1 MSEKALRT
9 RAERRLWNARWL
21 AAMFFSLA
29 MLLGL
34 LTYERGHALVQGYG
48 AALAFGLIGIC
59 LYRGEYHADRVYG
72 LGLVFAA
79 WYVLTRA
86 LNGDHYLQYDYNQ
99 YRIVCMAATYGL
111 AFPFAAMLEDE
122 KGRRALD
129 RISAVL
135 TAVIAAVCWLGVIAA
150 LRGEVIPV
158 PFFDSQFGIMEDG
171 RLYVLGQHPNFTAA
185 LSLCGL
191 CMLIYLVVSHWKPW
205 VLIPAAV
212 AGAGLFMALPLSDSR
227 TGMIAFLL
235 SVVIAVMVGFQRLPI
250 PVKWRRVIEV
260 VCVVALVAVVAMAGF
275 GAAVKVVSTSNEGE
289 QTLSQRSLLADL
301 TTLTGR
307 TGVYGAV
314 PATFAQHPLAL
325 LKGFDELEMMAA
337 VNKNADML
345 YNHMH
350 NSFLQTLML
359 TGVPGLMA
367 ALWLTWRIASAS
379 VRVLFVRDGGIS
391 PAQKLLV
398 LLPAALFVQ
407 GMLEHYLFVDSY
419 SILNFLFFLFS
430 GYVVRLGRQVS
441 WKQAFPM
448 LARRKKA

>member
-21 AAMFFSLA
+21 ATMFFALA

-191 CMLIYLVVSHWKPW
+191 CMLMYLVVSHWKPW

-235 SVVIAVMVGFQRLPI
+235 SVVIAVVVGFQRLPI

-260 VCVVALVAVVAMAGF
+260 VCVVVLVAVVAVAGR
-275 GAAVKVVSTSNEGE
+275 SW
-289 QTLSQRSLLADL
+289 LSDPCW
-301 TTLTGR
+301 R
-307 TGVYGAV
+307 T
-314 PATFAQHPLAL
+314 
-325 LKGFDELEMMAA
+325 
-337 VNKNADML
+337 
-345 YNHMH
+345 
-350 NSFLQTLML
+350 
-359 TGVPGLMA
+359 
-367 ALWLTWRIASAS
+367 
-379 VRVLFVRDGGIS
+379 
-391 PAQKLLV
+391 
-398 LLPAALFVQ
+398 
-407 GMLEHYLFVDSY
+407 
-419 SILNFLFFLFS
+419 
-430 GYVVRLGRQVS
+430 
-441 WKQAFPM
+441 
-448 LARRKKA
+448 

>member
-1 MSEKALRT
+1 MASKPTYEEVLRYVVEATGDKDIAAIARQILNLSDASDEAKESTARLLEGFADAQGLERSAKAFRALGTEITEVQGRYTATQSRITELTTEMAKVEQPTRRQEQELRKLTRQLSETGSELLSLRT
-9 RAERRLWNARWL
+9 KWQDQRETLEAAGVSTQRYGTIAGQVEDIQRRLAQGIQDHAQALLKAQQAQERAAEFAARL
-21 AAMFFSLA
+21 NKELDEQGRTTLDAAGDLKQ
-29 MLLGL
+29 
-34 LTYERGHALVQGYG
+34 YERAADAAGKQTRQLAHEAEASTSIFDKLRAAAG
-48 AALAFGLIGIC
+48 A
-59 LYRGEYHADRVYG
+59 
-72 LGLVFAA
+72 VFAFFT
-79 WYVLTRA
+79 VDKLV
-86 LNGDHYLQYDYNQ
+86 D
-99 YRIVCMAATYGL
+99 GL
-111 AFPFAAMLEDE
+111 
-122 KGRRALD
+122 K
-129 RISAVL
+129 
-135 TAVIAAVCWLGVIAA
+135 
-150 LRGEVIPV
+150 
-158 PFFDSQFGIMEDG
+158 
-171 RLYVLGQHPNFTAA
+171 
-185 LSLCGL
+185 
-191 CMLIYLVVSHWKPW
+191 
-205 VLIPAAV
+205 
-212 AGAGLFMALPLSDSR
+212 
-227 TGMIAFLL
+227 
-235 SVVIAVMVGFQRLPI
+235 SVVAEGS
-250 PVKWRRVIEV
+250 K
-260 VCVVALVAVVAMAGF
+260 
-275 GAAVKVVSTSNEGE
+275 GE
-289 QTLSQRSLLADL
+289 QELAQRSLLADL

>member
-1 MSEKALRT
+1 
-9 RAERRLWNARWL
+9 
-21 AAMFFSLA
+21 
-29 MLLGL
+29 
-34 LTYERGHALVQGYG
+34 
-48 AALAFGLIGIC
+48 
-59 LYRGEYHADRVYG
+59 
-72 LGLVFAA
+72 
-79 WYVLTRA
+79 
-86 LNGDHYLQYDYNQ
+86 
-99 YRIVCMAATYGL
+99 
-111 AFPFAAMLEDE
+111 
-122 KGRRALD
+122 
-129 RISAVL
+129 
-135 TAVIAAVCWLGVIAA
+135 
-150 LRGEVIPV
+150 
-158 PFFDSQFGIMEDG
+158 
-171 RLYVLGQHPNFTAA
+171 
-185 LSLCGL
+185 
-191 CMLIYLVVSHWKPW
+191 
-205 VLIPAAV
+205 
-212 AGAGLFMALPLSDSR
+212 
-227 TGMIAFLL
+227 MIAFLL
-235 SVVIAVMVGFQRLPI
+235 SVVIAVVVGFQRLPI

-260 VCVVALVAVVAMAGF
+260 VCVVVLVAVVAVAGF
-275 GAAVKVVSTSNEGE
+275 GAAVKVVSTTNEGE
-289 QTLSQRSLLADL
+289 QDLAQRSLLADL

-367 ALWLTWRIASAS
+367 ALWLTWRIVSAS